1 MNIGIIRDC
10 TVTGTLTVAD
20 DSCTSYIGGIV
31 GIEKG
36 GNDTRGLIDCQ
47 AGMNE
52 ADRLTITGGGAKDS
66 IGGLIGGMTNCWYNP
81 KLQLPH
87 AKQHYVTVDVDA
99 CKYAGG
105 LVGSVQSDSW
115 QAIITMYDGSL
126 DVQLKGYILNAGGL
140 VGYASTYARVY
151 MENAALTVDI
161 RLDERA
167 QNNNN
172 YYAGGVVGM
181 MNGDATNVVQ
191 NSIRAVGGS
200 ITTKITAAWKD
211 PTDGVMDNMALYAG
225 GLAGRIKEYTSV
237 TVENGCK
244 VSATITNQW
253 SNTRL
258 RIAYAGGLVG
268 HYSCSKEGT
277 LTVTGSSV
285 TSNINIYSDGYTV
298 CYAGGLV
305 GVYEQLARSAVTQVP
320 IKFENTTVNCT
331 IKIMNVRAKKTID
344 LGGLIGN
351 VISYKNVGIEITGTG
366 NTLTGSLGLKNG
378 ENGSLTL
385 NGSETVHAGKLFGRL
400 QYQIYNAAWIVARI
414 NGINL
419 DSDEKQKAE
428 IDGSGWSTS
437 DFNGPLYVFSSQGTF
452 SSKPG

>member
-1 MNIGIIRDC
+1 
-10 TVTGTLTVAD
+10 
-20 DSCTSYIGGIV
+20 
-31 GIEKG
+31 
-36 GNDTRGLIDCQ
+36 
-47 AGMNE
+47 
-52 ADRLTITGGGAKDS
+52 
-66 IGGLIGGMTNCWYNP
+66 
-81 KLQLPH
+81 
-87 AKQHYVTVDVDA
+87 
-99 CKYAGG
+99 
-105 LVGSVQSDSW
+105 
-115 QAIITMYDGSL
+115 
-126 DVQLKGYILNAGGL
+126 
-140 VGYASTYARVY
+140 
-151 MENAALTVDI
+151 
-161 RLDERA
+161 
-167 QNNNN
+167 
-172 YYAGGVVGM
+172 
-181 MNGDATNVVQ
+181 
-191 NSIRAVGGS
+191 
-200 ITTKITAAWKD
+200 
-211 PTDGVMDNMALYAG
+211 MDNMALYAG

-351 VISYKNVGIEITGTG
+351 VISYQNVGIEITGTG

-400 QYQIYNAAWIVARI
+400 QYQRYNAAWIVARI

-428 IDGSGWSTS
+428 IEGSGWSTS